1 MIRAIAAVCVLAL
14 AACGQGGLGGGGARA
29 PAHPSQSEAKAEG
42 ETRQIQIDSANR
54 TQVETNIRDMLGQLA
69 LQVAPGATPM
79 PGMEDV
85 VTAIQPGTD
94 YQFPVNLRTGANY
107 SFVSVCDADCS
118 NIDLELLKGDTGEV
132 VGSDLLDDD
141 IPVVHYAATAN
152 GRYFVRLILRNCAQA
167 PCYIGGRAL
176 QGAAGK

>member
-1 MIRAIAAVCVLAL
+1 MFRSFVPAILALTL
-14 AACGQGGLGGGGARA
+14 AACGQGGIGAARA
-29 PAHPSQSEAKAEG
+29 PAHPSQSQATATG
-42 ETRQIQIDSANR
+42 ETQQVQIDPANR

-69 LQVAPGATPM
+69 LRFAPGAAPI

-85 VTAIQPGTD
+85 VTAIQPGAD
-94 YQFPVNLRTGANY
+94 HQFPVNLQSGTNY
-107 SFVSVCDADCS
+107 SFVGVCDVDCS

-141 IPVVHYAATAN
+141 IPVVTYAPAAN
-152 GRYFVRLILRNCAQA
+152 GRYFVRLILRDCTQA

-176 QGAAGK
+176 QATAGK